1 MPTTH
6 PKTRVAIAATRLRLV
21 VVAGLALAA
30 ATLPA
35 SALAGDGWFRE
46 AIDVDWVGLALE
58 EPIETDRHDFTEAVS
73 VVGAGVTQIE
83 SGYTYF
89 YADIDDEIE
98 SKHAL
103 PELTLR
109 YGLSENTEVKVRW
122 NSLWQFGEED
132 DLLGAEDMR
141 VTFKVLLRE
150 QMHVFPKVAVQLRGS
165 LPTGGSDVTVGKFNA
180 GINLIYEW
188 EFWHDWKL
196 AGSTGVD
203 ENGLGDVA
211 LFDAELGEI
220 DNSNA
225 WHQSLALGVPLGE
238 RNEAYFEWFGIWSD
252 GLRNEYVQHYFN
264 IGIDH
269 LVTDNLVVD
278 VRIGKGLSADSDDL
292 FVGVGGGYRF

>member
-1 MPTTH
+1 MSANNTART
-6 PKTRVAIAATRLRLV
+6 AARLQCV
-21 VVAGLALAA
+21 FAAGLALATV
-30 ATLPA
+30 TLPT
-35 SALAGDGWFRE
+35 SAVAGEGWLQE
-46 AIDVDWVGLALE
+46 ALDVDWVGLALE

-73 VVGAGVTQIE
+73 VVGAGVTQFE
-83 SGYTYF
+83 YGYTYF
-89 YADIDDEIE
+89 YADIEDEID

-109 YGLSENTEVKVRW
+109 YGLSDNTEFKVRW

-141 VTFKVLLRE
+141 LTFKVLLRE
-150 QMHVFPKVAVQLRGS
+150 QMHVFPEVAVQLRS
-165 LPTGGSDVTVGKFNA
+165 SVPTGGSNVTVDKFNA

-188 EFWHDWKL
+188 EFGHDWKL
-196 AGSTGVD
+196 AGSTGVA

-211 LFDAELGEI
+211 LFDAELGEV

-225 WHQSLALGVPLGE
+225 WHQSLALGVPFGP
-238 RNEAYFEWFGIWSD
+238 RNEAYFEWFGLWSD

-269 LVTDNLVVD
+269 LVTDNVVVD

-292 FVGVGGGYRF
+292 FVGVGGGLRF